1 MDKYHP
7 ILLSLLI
14 TEDINFI
21 NEDIEQQI
29 PFLVKDLQKIGLND
43 ESASKLI
50 SDLKQDFDDEYIPH
64 IVRWIVNDSV
74 IWPEDG
80 DKVKQLFIEY
90 EQVRSQ
96 NPIAL
101 KNLGKYY
108 KFQDLVLD
116 VDRIIRPEDLKKQTR
131 VQKIN
136 LPGVTLAVDHG
147 QYSIFKVTDVSSAVK
162 LASGTKWC
170 VSNPRRAQHY
180 LSQAPLY
187 IILKDGK
194 KYALMHLYEESAFQ
208 DDSDTYVSQLKNV
221 ADVEIRPDIE
231 LLDLIERIP
240 EVQSFKL
247 EHPIHY
253 TIKIAK
259 RRNLGIEQGIIK
271 RYLDS
276 QSGPIMTQITSWS
289 AVVKYVGAVGRVPE
303 VESIII
309 NKPNPHDACMY
320 AIGVIKG
327 RWPEFE
333 AKLLHDRRFPV
344 AMTRYAIDVIDGRWP
359 EAEQFISKDPLAS
372 FLYAVNVIRGRWPEG
387 EAAIMKVNAYA
398 SDYKAMPRRKGSWH
412 RLSRF

>member
-43 ESASKLI
+43 EGASKLI
-50 SDLKQDFDDEYIPH
+50 SDLKQDFDDEYTPH
-64 IVRWIVNDSV
+64 IIRWIVNSSV
-74 IWPEDG
+74 IWPEDN

-116 VDRIIRPEDLKKQTR
+116 VDRIIRPEELKKQAR

-170 VSNPRRAQHY
+170 ISNPRRAQYY

-194 KYALMHLYEESAFQ
+194 KYALMHLYEEQRSAFQ
-208 DDSDTYVSQLKNV
+208 DDSNTYVSQLKNV

-259 RRNLGIEQGIIK
+259 RRNLEIEPEIIK
-271 RYLDS
+271 NNDFVLLFRYA
-276 QSGPIMTQITSWS
+276 G
-289 AVVKYVGAVGRVPE
+289 VVGRVPE
-303 VESIII
+303 IESIIL
-309 NKPNPHDACMY
+309 KSYPYTAFEY
-320 AIGVIKG
+320 AINVIKV

-333 AKLLHDRRFPV
+333 AKILHDKRFPV
-344 AMTRYAIDVIDGRWP
+344 LAAKYATDVIEGRWP

-372 FLYAVNVIRGRWPEG
+372 LLYATNVIRGRWPEG
-387 EAAIMKVNAYA
+387 EAAIMKVNAHA
-398 SDYKAMPRRKGSWH
+398 SDYKAMVDYEDARAYVNNRK
-412 RLSRF
+412 R